1 MIRAIVLD
9 VEGTTTP
16 IDFVTA
22 TLFPFVRER
31 AEPFLAEHWD
41 GPDAAALAAERAR
54 ETDPDAPGGDWS
66 LAAAIAYVHWLM
78 DRDRKSTALKSLQ
91 GKIWERGY
99 RTGQLSGEVY
109 ADVPPAFARWRA
121 TGREIAIYSSG
132 SVLAQRLLFES
143 TTAGDLTPHI
153 RDYFDTRVGAKGDA
167 GSYASIARALER
179 APDELLFVSD
189 VVAEL
194 DAARASGL
202 RTLLSIRPGNR
213 PVSDAVGHDRVYTFD
228 EIFPEP

>member
-22 TLFPFVRER
+22 TLFPFARER
-31 AEPFLAEHWD
+31 AEPFLAEHWG
-41 GPDAAALAAERAR
+41 GPDAEALAAERER

-66 LAAAIAYVHWLM
+66 LATAVAYVHWLM

-99 RTGQLSGEVY
+99 RTGALAGEVY
-109 ADVPPAFARWRA
+109 ADVPPAFVRWRG
-121 TGREIAIYSSG
+121 TGCEIAIYSSG

-143 TTAGDLTPHI
+143 TPAGDLTSHI
-153 RDYFDTRVGAKGDA
+153 RDYFDTRIGAKGDA
-167 GSYASIARALER
+167 ESYARIARALGRDPSEI
-179 APDELLFVSD
+179 LFVSD

-202 RTLLSIRPGNR
+202 QTRLSIRPGNR
-213 PVSDAVGHDRVYTFD
+213 PVTDAVGHDRVYTFD